1 MLYKCNFIC
10 YIAVIHA
17 VPLLGVEMEEV
28 FQVDL
33 GNIVDDVLMLAAGHV
48 LLAAVHNL
56 SVRNGV
62 SVLVVL
68 DLSYVGLNC
77 SKSLGAVSSCTIVS
91 FTIKRKLSAH
101 TRDGLLHV
109 SVSLDLGLLAK
120 GDISQQHAEVVA
132 SSSAAIDG
140 AQRHNVSEVNCRR
153 VRINT
158 QNMQD
163 STYFLFRNGI
173 QRRELLGERY
183 GDPGK

>member
-91 FTIKRKLSAH
+91 FTVKRKLSAYQRWASPCKCLSRPRPPCQGRH
-101 TRDGLLHV
+101 LPTTCR
-109 SVSLDLGLLAK
+109 SRCF
-120 GDISQQHAEVVA
+120 QQCGNRW
-132 SSSAAIDG
+132 SS
-140 AQRHNVSEVNCRR
+140 
-153 VRINT
+153 T
-158 QNMQD
+158 
-163 STYFLFRNGI
+163 
-173 QRRELLGERY
+173 
-183 GDPGK
+183 P